1 MHEVPMQSSE
11 FDYKKYLQILIRR
24 KELFVM
30 LALFIMTAGI
40 VLSFVLPKKYQA
52 KSTVFIEKNV
62 ISELVKGITV
72 TPSMEDTI
80 KVLTY
85 AITSRTLLSKAADAI
100 DMNLAPN
107 VSVDNEELVK
117 KLQKN
122 IDIQVKDKNL
132 FIISYKD
139 SNPKT
144 ARDFVNTLVRL
155 YIEENT
161 SSKRDES
168 YDATKFLSEQIDTFK
183 AKLEKAQNDVNA
195 YKREKG
201 SVIAIDEGKLFEGI
215 NTAQQKLYDM
225 ELKRRQLEGMRQV
238 TKKSGNPL
246 QAKLLS
252 LQKKLGDLRSEYT
265 DSYPEVVRI
274 KGEIETVQEQMK
286 GSAEV
291 GPQSLD
297 PNELA
302 KIDAEIAA
310 IKVSEDGMRRYI
322 ATNQAL
328 LRNIPSAKAG
338 LDKLELE
345 KNNQKNIYDQLF
357 ARHGQSE
364 VSKQMEVQDK
374 STTFRVVDPA
384 ILPAKPVS
392 PDRLRIM
399 LMGIVVGIVGSFGIL
414 LLLEQMDTSV
424 KDVNFVKG
432 FNIPILAVIPHISDS
447 RELAVQRRRTT
458 RLFTVASIYFL
469 FILCFP
475 AMELL
480 GITYVDKVLS
490 NIYLGDFVQSIKD
503 LMR

>member
-1 MHEVPMQSSE
+1 MQSSE
-11 FDYKKYLQILIRR
+11 FDYKKYLQLLIRR
-24 KELFVM
+24 KELFVV
-30 LALFIMTAGI
+30 LALLIMTAGI
-40 VLSFVLPKKYQA
+40 ILSFVLPKKYEA

-85 AITSRTLLSKAADAI
+85 AITSRTLLSKAADTI

-107 VSVDNEELVK
+107 IRIDNEELVK

-168 YDATKFLSEQIDTFK
+168 YDATKFLSEQINTFK

-195 YKREKG
+195 YKRDKG
-201 SVIAIDEGKLFEGI
+201 SVIAIDEGKLFEEI

-265 DSYPEVVRI
+265 DNYPEVIRI
-274 KGEIETVQEQMK
+274 KGEIETIQEQMK
-286 GSAEV
+286 GHADM
-291 GPQSLD
+291 GYQSLD
-297 PNELA
+297 PTELA

-310 IKVSEDGMRRYI
+310 IKVSEEGMRRYI
-322 ATNQAL
+322 ATNQSL

-384 ILPAKPVS
+384 ILPTKPVS
-392 PDRLRIM
+392 PNRLKIM
-399 LMGIVVGIVGSFGIL
+399 LMGIIGGIAGSFGIL
-414 LLLEQMDTSV
+414 LLLDQMDTSV
-424 KDVNFVKG
+424 KDVNFIKD
-432 FNIPILAVIPHISDS
+432 FNVPVLAVIPHINDA
-447 RELAVQRRRTT
+447 RELAAQRRRAT
-458 RLFTVASIYFL
+458 RLFTIASIYFL

-475 AMELL
+475 AMELM
-480 GITYVDKVLS
+480 GSTYVDKIFNNINLS
-490 NIYLGDFVQSIKD
+490 DLVQGIKD
-503 LMR
+503 NLR

>member
-1 MHEVPMQSSE
+1 MSSE
-11 FDYKKYLQILIRR
+11 FDYKNILQLLIRR
-24 KELFVM
+24 KVLFVV
-30 LALFIMTAGI
+30 LSLFIMTAGI
-40 VLSFVLPKKYQA
+40 VVSFVLPKKYEA

-72 TPSMEDTI
+72 SPSMEDTI

-85 AITSRTLLSKAADAI
+85 AITSRTLLTKTAESL
-100 DMNLAPN
+100 DMNVTSKN
-107 VSVDNEELVK
+107 NGDTEELLK
-117 KLQKN
+117 RLQKD
-122 IDIQVKDKNL
+122 IDVQVKDRNL
-132 FIISYKD
+132 FIISFKD
-139 SNPKT
+139 NNPRI

-183 AKLEKAQNDVNA
+183 TKLEKAQNDVNA

-201 SVIAIDEGKLFEGI
+201 SVIAIDEAKLFEEI
-215 NTAQQKLYDM
+215 NISQQKLYDL
-225 ELKRRQLEGMRQV
+225 ELKRRQLEGARQV
-238 TKKSGNPL
+238 TKKSSDPL
-246 QAKLLS
+246 QTKLIALEKR
-252 LQKKLGDLRSEYT
+252 LEDLHTAYT
-265 DSYPEVVRI
+265 DSYPEVIMV
-274 KGEIETVQEQMK
+274 KGEIETIKEQMK
-286 GSAEV
+286 GRK
-291 GPQSLD
+291 GGTYQSLD

-310 IKVSEDGMRRYI
+310 IKVSEEGMRRYI
-322 ATNQAL
+322 STNQAL

-384 ILPAKPVS
+384 VLPVS
-392 PDRLRIM
+392 PVSPNRLAIM
-399 LMGIVVGIVGSFGIL
+399 LAGIIGGIAASTGL
-414 LLLEQMDTSV
+414 LVLLERMDNSV
-424 KDVNFVKG
+424 KGVDFVKG
-432 FNIPILAVIPHISDS
+432 FHVPILAVIPHIHDTH
-447 RELAVQRRRTT
+447 ELAVQRRKTIRV
-458 RLFTVASIYFL
+458 FTIAGIYFL
-469 FILCFP
+469 FILSFP

-480 GITYVDKVLS
+480 GPSYADKVLS
-490 NIYLGDFVQSIKD
+490 NIHPSDLIQGVKD
-503 LMR
+503 HLR